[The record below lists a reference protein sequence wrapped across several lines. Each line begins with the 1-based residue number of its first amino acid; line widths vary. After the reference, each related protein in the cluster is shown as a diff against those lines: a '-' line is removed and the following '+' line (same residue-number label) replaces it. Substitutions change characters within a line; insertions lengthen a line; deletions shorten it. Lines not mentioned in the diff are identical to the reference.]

1 MEKAR
6 DGAAL
11 SKSKKEDKILRLS
24 SALKNKKLEEI
35 KVKVYATDYQEAFN
49 LAIKKYPDYVIYQ

>member
-11 SKSKKEDKILRLS
+11 NKSKKEDKILRLS
-24 SALKNKKLEEI
+24 SALKNNLLRRKSKSKPRKQESQKEI
-35 KVKVYATDYQEAFN
+35 T
-49 LAIKKYPDYVIYQ
+49 

>member
-6 DGAAL
+6 DGTAL

-24 SALKNKKLEEI
+24 SALKNNLLRRKSKSKSRKQEDPKEI
-35 KVKVYATDYQEAFN
+35 T
-49 LAIKKYPDYVIYQ
+49 